1 MTSTAPSDWRRPL
14 WFVLLIAA
22 SVAFTLG
29 FACAVPFAAF
39 AAVSAT
45 TLSRRDGLW
54 LAVGLW
60 LANQAVGFG
69 FMGYPTDLTT
79 VTWGLALGAVAVVTT
94 AAAYV
99 VNDRLRTSGLAAR
112 IVAGFA
118 VAFAVYEGALFL
130 ISLSPLGG
138 VENYAPGIVAYI
150 LTLNAVAL
158 VGLYALHRVAAAIGV
173 VQPMGSL
180 ATAR

>member
-1 MTSTAPSDWRRPL
+1 MTSTALSDWRRPL

-39 AAVSAT
+39 AAVAAT
-45 TLSRRDGLW
+45 TLNRRDGLW

-60 LANQAVGFG
+60 LTNQIVGFG
-69 FMGYPTDLTT
+69 LMGYPTDTMTLA
-79 VTWGLALGAVAVVTT
+79 WGAALGIVAVLTTT
-94 AAAYV
+94 AAYM
-99 VNDRLRTSGLAAR
+99 VNGRLVSASPMAR

-118 VAFAVYEGALFL
+118 AAFVVYEGALFL
-130 ISLSPLGG
+130 LSLSPLGG
-138 VENYAPGIVAYI
+138 IEDFTLSIVAYI
-150 LTLNAVAL
+150 LALNAVAL
-158 VGLYALHRVAAAIGV
+158 VGLYALHRVAAAVGF

-180 ATAR
+180 AAAR